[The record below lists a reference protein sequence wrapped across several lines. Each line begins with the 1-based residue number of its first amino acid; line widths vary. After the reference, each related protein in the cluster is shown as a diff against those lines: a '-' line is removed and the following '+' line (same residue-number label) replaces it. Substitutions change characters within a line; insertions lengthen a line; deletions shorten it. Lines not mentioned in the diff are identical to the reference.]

1 MKMCSTHIGQARRR
15 QFGRYVWATP
25 PHLNHLTFLQEL
37 GRQAM
42 ARYRE
47 RKATECLASK
57 ASQNLHPPHYTV
69 LTQSDFLLEP
79 EEVVSYETHQQSKD
93 PTRSSIDCII
103 SPYMY

>member
-1 MKMCSTHIGQARRR
+1 MRSTHIGQARRR

-47 RKATECLASK
+47 RKATEGLALK
-57 ASQNLHPPHYTV
+57 ASQNLHPHYTV
-69 LTQSDFLLEP
+69 LTQSNSLLEP
-79 EEVVSYETHQQSKD
+79 EEVASYETQQNKD